1 MGISS
6 GNKALTRWAFLGPLL
21 PTVRTLRDVLRSIT
35 QACRDP
41 STCASIRRN
50 RHQLVVGIA
59 WDSFL
64 SGRRLIRWRGLLGD
78 TNFLNYLERPDGL
91 DNTPGTI

>member
-1 MGISS
+1 MVRSNAEPAEVS
-6 GNKALTRWAFLGPLL
+6 AEPRLL
-21 PTVRTLRDVLRSIT
+21 PTVRILRDVLRSIT
-35 QACRDP
+35 LACRDP

-50 RHQLVVGIA
+50 RHELVVGIA

-78 TNFLNYLERPDGL
+78 TNFLNHLERPCGL